1 MQQWQCGLSLLL
13 SRAFACLLVAGLWAS
28 LMAQIGTQG
37 DASAHQGQ
45 TEQCLQRQPGE
56 IKQGP
61 HARAVQLHKGVLQRG
76 RGREKKS
83 VRALNVSCYYNK
95 KSASAVP
102 ADRGRGI

>member
-1 MQQWQCGLSLLL
+1 MVVVLVDWLVIFFFFLRDYSFTSVVHQQQCILFLLL
-13 SRAFACLLVAGLWAS
+13 LESSAYLLAAGLWAS

-61 HARAVQLHKGVLQRG
+61 HARAIQLHKGVL
-76 RGREKKS
+76 
-83 VRALNVSCYYNK
+83 
-95 KSASAVP
+95 
-102 ADRGRGI
+102 